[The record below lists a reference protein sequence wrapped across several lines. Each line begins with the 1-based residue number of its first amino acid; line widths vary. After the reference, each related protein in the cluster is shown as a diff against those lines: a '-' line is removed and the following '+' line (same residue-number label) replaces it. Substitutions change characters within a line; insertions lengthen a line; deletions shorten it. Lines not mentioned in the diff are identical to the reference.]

1 MTYLDAGSWSYNRA
15 RYGLCLM
22 ELAFAF
28 AFDSVGVLLLLRP
41 MRYAQENWMAWGEE
55 KRENILK
62 REGKRIWQACSHSRK
77 RQC

>member
-1 MTYLDAGSWSYNRA
+1 
-15 RYGLCLM
+15 M

-28 AFDSVGVLLLLRP
+28 AFDSVGVSLLLRP

-55 KRENILK
+55 KRENILE

-77 RQC
+77 RQR